1 MLAELFAPV
10 NKKVAGGFFKLTGLR
25 EKGIFAT
32 IVSVLWTFMLIL
44 VGYYFDIAANASTAF
59 HMLFKSVTDF
69 HISELGINNII
80 LNLGACGLDQYD
92 ILLLIICTLL
102 WFFISFVEENK
113 KLDMRDFILSRKL
126 PLRWAI
132 IYLGI
137 FIVIIFGY
145 YGPGVNPADFVYM
158 QF

>member
-1 MLAELFAPV
+1 M
-10 NKKVAGGFFKLTGLR
+10 
-25 EKGIFAT
+25 
-32 IVSVLWTFMLIL
+32 
-44 VGYYFDIAANASTAF
+44 
-59 HMLFKSVTDF
+59 
-69 HISELGINNII
+69 
-80 LNLGACGLDQYD
+80 
-92 ILLLIICTLL
+92 

-137 FIVIIFGY
+137 FIVIIVGY

>member
-1 MLAELFAPV
+1 MQSFFAPV
-10 NKKVAGGFFKLTGLR
+10 SKKVAGGFFKLTGLR

-32 IVSVLWTFMLIL
+32 IVSVIWTFMLIL

-80 LNLGACGLDQYD
+80 LNLGACGLDEYD
-92 ILLLIICTLL
+92 ILLLIICMLL

>member
-1 MLAELFAPV
+1 
-10 NKKVAGGFFKLTGLR
+10 
-25 EKGIFAT
+25 
-32 IVSVLWTFMLIL
+32 
-44 VGYYFDIAANASTAF
+44 
-59 HMLFKSVTDF
+59 MLFKSVTDF

-80 LNLGACGLDQYD
+80 LNLGACGLDKYD